1 MIIKQLSVFLE
12 NKKGRLAAVMS
23 ELAGHN
29 IDVSA
34 LSLADT
40 TDFGVLRL
48 IVNRPEEAKRV
59 LTDSGVTVRITDM
72 VATVMADRPGGAA
85 EVVSLLSDADIAIE
99 YMYACTG
106 RVGGKAL
113 VVMRVDDIEKAEAIL
128 SAGGFAAAPDEAIAV
143 DVSFAM
149 APGLKKEKCG
159 KLGGGAMIGRSS

>member
-1 MIIKQLSVFLE
+1 MDLITRAAGEHSYGYTTLSDMHGVHAEML
-12 NKKGRLAAVMS
+12 M
-23 ELAGHN
+23 
-29 IDVSA
+29 
-34 LSLADT
+34 
-40 TDFGVLRL
+40 DFGVLRL

-128 SAGGFAAAPDEAIAV
+128 SAGGFAAEKPE
-143 DVSFAM
+143 DVYR
-149 APGLKKEKCG
+149 
-159 KLGGGAMIGRSS
+159 I

>member
-1 MIIKQLSVFLE
+1 MSVHQISVFLE
-12 NKKGRLAAVMS
+12 NRAGQLAQITRL
-23 ELAGHN
+23 
-29 IDVSA
+29 
-34 LSLADT
+34 LADNNINMRALNIAET
-40 TDFGVLRL
+40 KDYGVLRL

-128 SAGGFAAAPDEAIAV
+128 SAGGFAAEKPE
-143 DVSFAM
+143 DVYR
-149 APGLKKEKCG
+149 
-159 KLGGGAMIGRSS
+159 I

>member
-85 EVVSLLSDADIAIE
+85 EVVSLLSDAYIAIE
-99 YMYACTG
+99 
-106 RVGGKAL
+106 
-113 VVMRVDDIEKAEAIL
+113 
-128 SAGGFAAAPDEAIAV
+128 
-143 DVSFAM
+143 
-149 APGLKKEKCG
+149 
-159 KLGGGAMIGRSS
+159 

>member
-1 MIIKQLSVFLE
+1 MDLITRAAGEHSYGYTTLSDMHGVHAEML
-12 NKKGRLAAVMS
+12 M
-23 ELAGHN
+23 
-29 IDVSA
+29 
-34 LSLADT
+34 
-40 TDFGVLRL
+40 DFGVLRL

-128 SAGGFAAAPDEAIAV
+128 SAGGFAAENPE
-143 DVSFAM
+143 DVYR
-149 APGLKKEKCG
+149 
-159 KLGGGAMIGRSS
+159 I

>member
-23 ELAGHN
+23 ELAEHN

-59 LTDSGVTVRITDM
+59 LNEAGVTVRITDM

-85 EVVSLLSDADIAIE
+85 EVLSLLSDADVTIE

-113 VVMRVDDIEKAEAIL
+113 VVMRVDDIEKAESIL
-128 SAGGFAAAPDEAIAV
+128 SAGGFAAENPEDIYR
-143 DVSFAM
+143 
-149 APGLKKEKCG
+149 
-159 KLGGGAMIGRSS
+159 I

>member
-48 IVNRPEEAKRV
+48 IVNRPEAAKRV

-128 SAGGFAAAPDEAIAV
+128 LAGGFAAENPE
-143 DVSFAM
+143 DVYR
-149 APGLKKEKCG
+149 
-159 KLGGGAMIGRSS
+159 I

>member
-23 ELAGHN
+23 ELARHN

-72 VATVMADRPGGAA
+72 VATVMADRPCAA

-113 VVMRVDDIEKAEAIL
+113 VVMRVDNIEKAEAIL
-128 SAGGFAAAPDEAIAV
+128 SAGGFAAENPE
-143 DVSFAM
+143 DVYR
-149 APGLKKEKCG
+149 
-159 KLGGGAMIGRSS
+159 I

>member
-85 EVVSLLSDADIAIE
+85 MKDVILNDVGALLDKYPHIE
-99 YMYACTG
+99 RIFLNGGEACRLFSKMNIERAGLSIERLPSTSPAYTLPFEEKLEAWRRAFAG
-106 RVGGKAL
+106 RTE
-113 VVMRVDDIEKAEAIL
+113 R
-128 SAGGFAAAPDEAIAV
+128 
-143 DVSFAM
+143 
-149 APGLKKEKCG
+149 
-159 KLGGGAMIGRSS
+159 MI

>member
-23 ELAGHN
+23 ELARHN

-128 SAGGFAAAPDEAIAV
+128 LAGGFAAENPE
-143 DVSFAM
+143 DVYR
-149 APGLKKEKCG
+149 
-159 KLGGGAMIGRSS
+159 I

>member
-128 SAGGFAAAPDEAIAV
+128 SAGGFSAEKPE
-143 DVSFAM
+143 DVYR
-149 APGLKKEKCG
+149 
-159 KLGGGAMIGRSS
+159 I

>member
-128 SAGGFAAAPDEAIAV
+128 SAGGFAAENPE
-143 DVSFAM
+143 DVSR
-149 APGLKKEKCG
+149 
-159 KLGGGAMIGRSS
+159 I

>member
-1 MIIKQLSVFLE
+1 MISKQLSVFLE

-23 ELAGHN
+23 ELAEHN

-128 SAGGFAAAPDEAIAV
+128 SAGGFAA
-143 DVSFAM
+143 
-149 APGLKKEKCG
+149 EKPAQRCT
-159 KLGGGAMIGRSS
+159 AARWNAA